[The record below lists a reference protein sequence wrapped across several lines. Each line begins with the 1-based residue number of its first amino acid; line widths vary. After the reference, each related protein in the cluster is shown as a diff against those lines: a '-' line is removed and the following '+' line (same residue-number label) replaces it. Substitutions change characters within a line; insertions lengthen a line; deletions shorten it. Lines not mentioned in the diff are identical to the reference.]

1 MKRKQQPDLAALFD
15 SYCEAYTASDW
26 QVLKTFQEMSLDD
39 IIRKNKQAAYDYL
52 YSDVALKKRLIW
64 LNKLFSDCGLKDYE
78 QLLGLLKE
86 NSKLIRRNIEKIILD
101 KEKKTRNLLEQLY
114 PELDEDSQ
122 NWTRQLFKY
131 WDNAHASAR
140 KIKFRNKQAVIDYCS
155 KHIELY
161 CTQQIA
167 WLPQK
172 PYTRIHWANETDV
185 DEFVPRHV
193 LRYVL
198 SEHMALTQI
207 TRLHACDAI
216 VPFVDEK
223 EWQAALE

>member
-1 MKRKQQPDLAALFD
+1 MP
-15 SYCEAYTASDW
+15 
-26 QVLKTFQEMSLDD
+26 LDD

-140 KIKFRNKQAVIDYCS
+140 KIKFRNKPDKAYDITKEVIS
-155 KHIELY
+155 GLNK
-161 CTQQIA
+161 A
-167 WLPQK
+167 
-172 PYTRIHWANETDV
+172 
-185 DEFVPRHV
+185 
-193 LRYVL
+193 
-198 SEHMALTQI
+198 
-207 TRLHACDAI
+207 
-216 VPFVDEK
+216 
-223 EWQAALE
+223 

>member
-1 MKRKQQPDLAALFD
+1 MP
-15 SYCEAYTASDW
+15 
-26 QVLKTFQEMSLDD
+26 LDD

-64 LNKLFSDCGLKDYE
+64 LNKLFSDCGLRDYE

-131 WDNAHASAR
+131 WDNAHASAS
-140 KIKFRNKQAVIDYCS
+140 KIKFRN
-155 KHIELY
+155 
-161 CTQQIA
+161 
-167 WLPQK
+167 
-172 PYTRIHWANETDV
+172 
-185 DEFVPRHV
+185 
-193 LRYVL
+193 
-198 SEHMALTQI
+198 
-207 TRLHACDAI
+207 
-216 VPFVDEK
+216 
-223 EWQAALE
+223 